1 MGEMG
6 WEDDPMA
13 GVFAVTAAKK
23 ARMEAHANRG
33 KVKPNI
39 LKQYEAEARKQ
50 GVSVDEEEEDGDKE
64 EAEEEESEE
73 EAEEETKDAGDDDE
87 EEGGDDDDDD
97 EEEERMKVETIY
109 PKSAGTTLEEL
120 WDNMYLKG
128 LKHSEDDDDEDEDD
142 DDDEEEDE
150 EEEEDE

>member
-1 MGEMG
+1 MGIRRKMPTIILKNPELAAWAVPGLIVASWLVYPCLNQSYRIEMG

-33 KVKPNI
+33 KVKPDI

-64 EAEEEESEE
+64 EAEEEEAEE

-87 EEGGDDDDDD
+87 EEG
-97 EEEERMKVETIY
+97 
-109 PKSAGTTLEEL
+109 
-120 WDNMYLKG
+120 
-128 LKHSEDDDDEDEDD
+128 
-142 DDDEEEDE
+142 
-150 EEEEDE
+150 